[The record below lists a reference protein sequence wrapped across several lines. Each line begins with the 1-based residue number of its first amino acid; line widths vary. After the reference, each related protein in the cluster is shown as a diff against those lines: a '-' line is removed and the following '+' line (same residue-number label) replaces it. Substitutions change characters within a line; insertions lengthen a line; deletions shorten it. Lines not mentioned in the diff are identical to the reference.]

1 MSNTSNVKKATP
13 KPKITFRRLVYLV
26 VKRIIDFS
34 AGLFGSILLIP
45 ITIIVQICRTINHE
59 KGPLFYD
66 QLRIGKNGE
75 VFKLYKF
82 RSMVVGADEVLK
94 TYLETH
100 HDEAKEYKKYK
111 KLKKDPRVTKS
122 GEFLRKTSLDE
133 WPQFINVLRGNMSLV
148 GPRPYL
154 LREKEDMG
162 EYYDKII
169 KATPGLTGPWQI
181 AGRSNVTFND
191 RLRIDNDYIDKLS
204 LKNDIIIVLKTIGKV
219 FKSDGAI

>member
-1 MSNTSNVKKATP
+1 MLQTWSLRSHLVTKDQINID
-13 KPKITFRRLVYLV
+13 KILVT
-26 VKRIIDFS
+26 DFS
-34 AGLFGSILLIP
+34 C
-45 ITIIVQICRTINHE
+45 VRE
-59 KGPLFYD
+59 
-66 QLRIGKNGE
+66 R
-75 VFKLYKF
+75 
-82 RSMVVGADEVLK
+82 
-94 TYLETH
+94 
-100 HDEAKEYKKYK
+100 
-111 KLKKDPRVTKS
+111 KS
-122 GEFLRKTSLDE
+122 ALRKTSLDE